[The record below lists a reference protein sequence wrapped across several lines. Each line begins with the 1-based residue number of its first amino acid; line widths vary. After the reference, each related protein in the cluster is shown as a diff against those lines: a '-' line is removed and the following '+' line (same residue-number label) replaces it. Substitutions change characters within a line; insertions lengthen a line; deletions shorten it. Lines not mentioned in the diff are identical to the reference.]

1 MHGHAP
7 QKSGQSSLTASSGS
21 CSNSIASN
29 VCGMG
34 EKGSCGPGGESV
46 CGSTSSTGAIGSIGE
61 GRGADSGSSNFN
73 SGAASYTGS
82 GACSDQVDGDG
93 CLRSPLP
100 ATSPVTV
107 VISTLAPVNSGTARG
122 HLPAVSSQL
131 VARNRQ
137 VIFSHEF
144 FFLNLY
150 FSVANLNALAVG
162 PIFNLFVSV
171 GRDIPSWSKITI
183 PCISQQVANC
193 TCITDW
199 RFALTCS
206 THWSL

>member
-1 MHGHAP
+1 MKFTHLNEHPNIHYVLQATLSRTAALLDPRRWRRAAVHGHAP

-137 VIFSHEF
+137 VIF
-144 FFLNLY
+144 
-150 FSVANLNALAVG
+150 FSEH
-162 PIFNLFVSV
+162 
-171 GRDIPSWSKITI
+171 
-183 PCISQQVANC
+183 C
-193 TCITDW
+193 T
-199 RFALTCS
+199 LV
-206 THWSL
+206 